1 MFPALRPVL
10 NKGGAGN
17 YISREASVERL
28 VPIIADQLG
37 LLRDYD
43 YATKRMAA
51 SGVRQRMEE
60 VVLPNIRT
68 ELNKLYETIFSL
80 GGSAPTGAELDWAA
94 SGLEGDDGDLLQ
106 ALLDRDKAFGDRL
119 RDEMEA
125 VHHQERTRAILGH
138 NAAKSDDRLNM
149 LRALRADLG

>member
-17 YISREASVERL
+17 YITRAESVERL
-28 VPIIADQLG
+28 RPLIADQLT

-43 YATKRMAA
+43 HVAKRLQNAGA
-51 SGVRQRMEE
+51 SLRFQE

-68 ELNKLYETIFSL
+68 ELNKLYETILSL
-80 GGSAPTGAELDWAA
+80 GGSAPTGAEMDWTA
-94 SGLEGDDGDLLQ
+94 SGLDGSDSELVK
-106 ALLDRDKAFGDRL
+106 ALLDRDQAFGDRM
-119 RDEMEA
+119 REEMEA
-125 VHHQERTRAILGH
+125 VHHQERTRAIIGH
-138 NAAKSDDRLNM
+138 NADKSNDRLNM